1 MGEYMTLNYRL
12 ILAVAAMICFS
23 LWVGPA
29 GAKGNEADPLFLG
42 LAVFGLSILG
52 AAAVEIWVEVATRFQ
67 DM

>member
-23 LWVGPA
+23 LWVT
-29 GAKGNEADPLFLG
+29 EADPLILG